1 VVDRRGLLGAGLA
14 GALLAGCGGS
24 GPADRDAALR
34 DDRDDRARLND
45 LLALEHRIV
54 ALYAGLPGAPALV
67 GRLLEHERDH
77 VDRLQVAVRELRGRP
92 VRAPARVDL
101 PGELAPLE
109 VVRRA
114 ELTAVDAYLGTLPAI
129 QDAGVRGL
137 LAGIVAVEAEHLAAT
152 DHALG
157 GRFAPAAFVTGA
169 RRL

>member
-1 VVDRRGLLGAGLA
+1 MVDRRGLLGAGLA

-54 ALYAGLPGAPALV
+54 ALYTGLPAAPALMR
-67 GRLLEHERDH
+67 RLLEHEREH
-77 VDRLQVAVRELRGRP
+77 VDRLQGAVRDLRGRP
-92 VRAPARVDL
+92 VRAPGRVGV
-101 PGELAPLE
+101 PGDLAPLQ

-114 ELTAVDAYLGTLPAI
+114 ELTAVDAYLETLPAI
-129 QDAGVRGL
+129 KDAGARGL
-137 LAGIVAVEAEHLAAT
+137 LAGIVAVEAEHLAAA

-157 GRFAPAAFVTGA
+157 GRFAPDAFVTGA
-169 RRL
+169 RAL